1 MSVAG
6 VAPVGVA
13 AAVDTTEVIA
23 VAGTRRTLP
32 PAAGRAV
39 FTELLNVS
47 SGVLVILKLVSCVC
61 DREIFRECLVKSLV
75 FSFVRFCFELEK
87 ILERFYLYV
96 KKIGVRHRIFYR
108 SKTDPLRINS
118 LSQWNLFLIKSK
130 MKKRT
135 KGLRPRQVR
144 KPPGLS
150 LF

>member
-1 MSVAG
+1 MVRIGAIEFQAG
-6 VAPVGVA
+6 FKRY
-13 AAVDTTEVIA
+13 AVCESA
-23 VAGTRRTLP
+23 FYTLLYRVT
-32 PAAGRAV
+32 GRIDEIV
-39 FTELLNVS
+39 NKLQY
-47 SGVLVILKLVSCVC
+47 KLVSCVC